1 MTQEHCAPVVGL
13 VGGIGSGKSAVA
25 RWVSRNASVAVIDGD
40 EAGHRALT
48 DPEVQQRVLARFP
61 DVADGPDNA
70 INRSRLARE
79 IFGDNDTARVARADL
94 ERIVHPVIRRSLEE
108 QIHSHRQAGDCT
120 AILLDAAVLLEA
132 GWDDLCDHVVFV
144 DVPEPDRL
152 ARVTSTR
159 HWDAAQYRAR
169 QASQWPLERK
179 QTSANTLLDNSASL
193 ERSGQTL
200 LELLETLPRTSS
212 SSTSG

>member
-61 DVADGPDNA
+61 GMADGHDNA

-79 IFGDNDTARVARADL
+79 IFGDNDTARVARSAADPA
-94 ERIVHPVIRRSLEE
+94 HA
-108 QIHSHRQAGDCT
+108 AGVPADG
-120 AILLDAAVLLEA
+120 LLAVT
-132 GWDDLCDHVVFV
+132 
-144 DVPEPDRL
+144 VP
-152 ARVTSTR
+152 
-159 HWDAAQYRAR
+159 
-169 QASQWPLERK
+169 QWF
-179 QTSANTLLDNSASL
+179 
-193 ERSGQTL
+193 G
-200 LELLETLPRTSS
+200 
-212 SSTSG
+212 